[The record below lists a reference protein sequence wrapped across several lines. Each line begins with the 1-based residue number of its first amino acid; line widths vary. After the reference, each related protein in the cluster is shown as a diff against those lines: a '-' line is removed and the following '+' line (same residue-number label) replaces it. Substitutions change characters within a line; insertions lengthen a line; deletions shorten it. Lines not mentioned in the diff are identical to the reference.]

1 MSLKSIGGIYKI
13 FGNQNEEKLNRSLTV
28 KWSKETAKLKE
39 TVRIEGKITGKIGR
53 ERVLVFILFN
63 GNKFAQARNI
73 VMHGD
78 TITAEW
84 DVESIHRGDFD
95 GEAFYAEIQ
104 YGETS
109 GTTQKPLIIERLGG
123 NQNASNFIRV
133 NTGKAKG
140 PNLSGY

>member
-1 MSLKSIGGIYKI
+1 MSTKVINGIYKI
-13 FGNQNEEKLNRSLTV
+13 FGNQNEEKLKRSITV
-28 KWSKETAKLKE
+28 KWSKDTAKLKE
-39 TVRIEGKITGKIGR
+39 TVRIEGKITGKLSR

-95 GEAFYAEIQ
+95 GEAYYAEIQ
-104 YGETS
+104 YGEAS

-123 NQNASNFIRV
+123 NQNASSFVRV
-133 NTGKAKG
+133 NAGKPKG
-140 PNLSGY
+140 PNLSGF